1 MGSHS
6 LVRAGAFAAA
16 SALALG
22 ALVAVFDGWRL
33 ASLLAA
39 QNGYDV
45 RAYEVGAAALRQSAV
60 AHSLRES
67 VAPVLACAASAL
79 LVALLALRVGAW
91 LALGTLAAP
100 LVAAQLFGL
109 HQQRGWIGGRDCA
122 LALCGALALVAVALL
137 GARRQRPWPASI
149 AIVLAAAA
157 PAALWSA
164 RELAWRPTELESWLR
179 ALASVA
185 CAGVGAWLLERRARM
200 AWWSVATL
208 FVASVAAYWA
218 AARPGAP
225 SLHAERP
232 LNVLIIGVDTLRA
245 DATSLTG
252 GGPGGRDTTP
262 HLRQF
267 AERAVVFENAVS
279 QAPWTLPAFASMF
292 TGRYPLEHGA
302 HRLTS
307 RLGFEQTTL
316 AEILREAGYR
326 TSAVTSHYY
335 LDKSHGLEQGFEH
348 FDSSNALG
356 HAAVTSERVT
366 DLAIEQLERDDGRP
380 FFVFAH
386 YFDPHYE
393 YRNHAAHAWA
403 DGYTGWLREQND
415 FENLIKIRH
424 LLEAPEVDWLQA
436 LYHEDIAFTDAQ
448 IGRLLEHV
456 RARGLER
463 DTLIVVVADHGE
475 EFGER
480 GMFGHTISVHAE
492 QLHVPLVVA
501 APGVSAA
508 RVSDVVETR
517 AVFETVLDAL
527 GVDVRRTTGAP
538 SLLRGSAAAGSAPTP
553 AYSLVWLD
561 DSQLSW
567 GKRIKAACVR
577 EGRWKLVHDV
587 TRGRKFLYDLDN
599 DPGERRDVRSSE
611 PHSAARLEA
620 LLDTWLQQQLQAR
633 TGNSTAARDRAT
645 ERALKSLG
653 YL

>member
-6 LVRAGAFAAA
+6 LVRVGALSAAA
-16 SALALG
+16 ALALA
-22 ALVAVFDGWRL
+22 ALVAVADGWRVAGVL
-33 ASLLAA
+33 VE
-39 QNGYDV
+39 QHGYDS
-45 RAYEVGAAALRQSAV
+45 RGFGVGAAAVLQTAV
-60 AHSLRES
+60 FHSLRES
-67 VAPVLACAASAL
+67 AALSIACAASAL
-79 LVALLALRVGAW
+79 LVALCALRIGAW

-100 LVAAQLFGL
+100 LVAAHLFWL
-109 HQQRGWIGGRDCA
+109 HHQRGWIGGRDCA
-122 LALCGALALVAVALL
+122 LALLGALLLVSVALL
-137 GARRQRPWPASI
+137 GARRQRAWPASL
-149 AIVLAAAA
+149 ALVLAAAV

-164 RELAWRPTELESWLR
+164 RELAWRPAEVESWLR
-179 ALASVA
+179 VLAALVA
-185 CAGVGAWLLERRARM
+185 AGVGGWLVERRPREAWWLLA
-200 AWWSVATL
+200 ALLS
-208 FVASVAAYWA
+208 ASVAASWA
-218 AARPGAP
+218 ASRPGAA
-225 SLHAERP
+225 SLRAQRP

-245 DATSLTG
+245 DATSLVG
-252 GGPGGRDTTP
+252 SGPQGRDTTP
-262 HLRQF
+262 NLREF
-267 AERAVVFENAVS
+267 AQRAVVFDNAVS

-326 TSAVTSHYY
+326 TSAVTSHHY

-356 HAAVTSERVT
+356 HDAVTSERVT
-366 DLAIEQLERDDGRP
+366 DLAIAQLERDDGRP

-393 YRNHAAHAWA
+393 YRDHGEHEWA

-463 DTLIVVVADHGE
+463 DTLIIVVADHGE

-492 QLHVPLVVA
+492 QLHVPLLVA
-501 APGVSAA
+501 APGVSSA
-508 RVSDVVETR
+508 RVGAVVETR
-517 AVFETVLDAL
+517 AVFETVLETL
-527 GVDVRRTTGAP
+527 GVDVRLTGGAP
-538 SLLRGSAAAGSAPTP
+538 SLLRDSP
-553 AYSLVWLD
+553 AQSPAFSIVWLD

-577 EGRWKLVHDV
+577 SGRWKLVHDV
-587 TRGRKFLYDLDN
+587 TRGRKFLFDLDN
-599 DPGERRDVRSSE
+599 DPGERRDVRLSE
-611 PHSAARLEA
+611 PHDAARLEA
-620 LLDTWLQQQLQAR
+620 LLDTWLAQQLQAR
-633 TGNSTAARDRAT
+633 TGNSKAARDPAT
-645 ERALKSLG
+645 ERALKALG

>member
-1 MGSHS
+1 MGSNS
-6 LVRAGAFAAA
+6 LVRVGAFTAAA
-16 SALALG
+16 ALALG
-22 ALVAVFDGWRL
+22 ALLALFDGWRL
-33 ASLLAA
+33 AGVLAA

-45 RAYEVGAAALRQSAV
+45 RGYEVGAAALRQSAV
-60 AHSLRES
+60 LHSLRES
-67 VAPVLACAASAL
+67 AAVVLACSASAL
-79 LVALLALRVGAW
+79 LVALCALRVGAW

-100 LVAAQLFGL
+100 LVAAQLFWL
-109 HQQRGWIGGRDCA
+109 HEQRGWIGGRDCA
-122 LALCGALALVAVALL
+122 LVLSGALALVFVALL
-137 GARRQRPWPASI
+137 GARRQRPWPAS
-149 AIVLAAAA
+149 AAVVLAAAA

-164 RELAWRPTELESWLR
+164 RELAWRPTEVESWLR
-179 ALASVA
+179 LFAAAA
-185 CAGVGAWLLERRARM
+185 CAGVGVWMLERRARM
-200 AWWSVATL
+200 AWWSL
-208 FVASVAAYWA
+208 AALCIAGVGAGWA
-218 AARPGAP
+218 ASRPGAA
-225 SLHAERP
+225 SLRAERP

-245 DATSLTG
+245 DATSLAG
-252 GGPGGRDTTP
+252 SGPQGRDTTP
-262 HLRQF
+262 QLREF
-267 AERAVVFENAVS
+267 AQRAVVFDNAVS

-366 DLAIEQLERDDGRP
+366 DLAIAQLERDDGRP

-393 YRNHAAHAWA
+393 YRDHSAQAWA

-492 QLHVPLVVA
+492 QLHVPLVIA

-508 RVSDVVETR
+508 RVSEVVETR
-517 AVFETVLDAL
+517 ALFETVLEVL
-527 GVDVRRTTGAP
+527 GVDVRRTGGAP
-538 SLLRGSAAAGSAPTP
+538 SLLRSFAAESSAPQP
-553 AYSLVWLD
+553 AYSIVWLD

-567 GKRIKAACVR
+567 GKRIKAVCVR

-599 DPGERRDVRSSE
+599 DPGERRDVRSAE
-611 PHSAARLEA
+611 PHSTARLEA
-620 LLDTWLQQQLQAR
+620 LLDTWLAQQLQAR
-633 TGNSTAARDRAT
+633 TGNSTAARDPAT
-645 ERALKSLG
+645 ERALKALG